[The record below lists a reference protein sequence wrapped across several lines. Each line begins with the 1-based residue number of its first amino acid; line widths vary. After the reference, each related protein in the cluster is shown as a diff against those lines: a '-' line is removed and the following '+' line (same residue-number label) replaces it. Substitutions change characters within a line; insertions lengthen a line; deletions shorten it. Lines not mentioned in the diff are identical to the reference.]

1 MGYLIQPVSVS
12 ETLLS
17 LYSLWHSL
25 EVSNTSLT
33 HSLMTLAF
41 AAIGEK
47 KLLCVPSDDATSTR
61 CEWLQNTMVLEAKG
75 LSDQGKDFY
84 VSLDILNVARNTMGP
99 ADVAAL
105 DRHIG
110 GPNRNDEGSAQL
122 RTRHIQARYSLNI
135 VRVMYHPDERRLG
148 ALIKKYTD
156 LSIEA
161 HSPGLESIDRLPASG

>member
-1 MGYLIQPVSVS
+1 
-12 ETLLS
+12 
-17 LYSLWHSL
+17 
-25 EVSNTSLT
+25 
-33 HSLMTLAF
+33 MTLAF

-47 KLLCVPSDDATSTR
+47 KLLCVPSVDATSTR

-110 GPNRNDEGSAQL
+110 GPNRNDEGSTQL
-122 RTRHIQARYSLNI
+122 RTRHIQARYPLNI

-148 ALIKKYTD
+148 ALIKHHTG
-156 LSIEA
+156 LSIEV
-161 HSPGLESIDRLPASG
+161 HSTGPERFYSPPDSG